1 MRAVNLI
8 PAEDR
13 RGLRGGGS
21 GSGIASYIVLGVLA
35 AVVAM
40 SAAYT
45 LANRSV
51 SDHRAELDSVQSQ
64 LETAQ
69 AQVQRYASYTGFTA
83 LRQKRT
89 ETVRSLAAS
98 RFDWSHA
105 LHELARTMPSN
116 AWLTSLKGTVTPG
129 VTIDGGSG
137 DPLRAT
143 LQKPALEILG
153 CTTSQADV
161 AKVISSLRRVDGVER
176 VSLSSSQ
183 KLDQGSASGGGSS
196 TATTGDS
203 GSGDCRN
210 GNAHYPQFSMTLF
223 FANPTTTPSGAQTA
237 SATTTP

>member
-8 PAEDR
+8 PVEDR

-21 GSGIASYIVLGVLA
+21 GSGVASYIVLGVLA

-51 SDHRAELDSVQSQ
+51 AHHRAQLDSVQSQ

-83 LRQKRT
+83 LREKRT
-89 ETVRSLAAS
+89 ETVRSLATS

-105 LHELARTMPSN
+105 LHELARTMPPN

-143 LQKPALEILG
+143 LQNPALEILG

-183 KLDQGSASGGGSS
+183 KLDKASASDGGSS
-196 TATTGDS
+196 TASTGDS

-210 GNAHYPQFSMTLF
+210 GNSRYPQFSMTLF
-223 FANPTTTPSGAQTA
+223 FASPKTTPSGAQKA
-237 SATTTP
+237 SATTSP

>member
-8 PAEDR
+8 PVEAR

-51 SDHRAELDSVQSQ
+51 GDHRAELDSV
-64 LETAQ
+64 Q

-161 AKVISSLRRVDGVER
+161 AKVISSLRRMDGVER

-196 TATTGDS
+196 TASTGDS

-223 FANPTTTPSGAQTA
+223 FATPTSPSGAQTA